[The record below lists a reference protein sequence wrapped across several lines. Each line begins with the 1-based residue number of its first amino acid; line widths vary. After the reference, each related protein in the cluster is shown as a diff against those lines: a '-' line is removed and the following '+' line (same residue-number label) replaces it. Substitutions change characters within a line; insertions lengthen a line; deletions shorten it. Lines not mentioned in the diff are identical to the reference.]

1 MKISKQQNSELKW
14 DGRAKWWPASYK
26 SGSPGGDSN
35 LWMCAQDAG
44 LNVRSIFEGPYKP
57 GYDEHGAVW
66 LDNCSP
72 ELSRLLVDSIPFKH
86 HHNQYER
93 SISETVVDF
102 VQMVAQ
108 ELVLVGSMTF
118 EISAGWDL
126 ADSSKLLRGAR
137 LTHIH
142 RRSLMRMLGIAIQL
156 IPLTEPT
163 RFRSHRVVKIDNARL
178 VRFLPPNPWRRSLKL
193 MRSSMPLI
201 GQSEHNWMM
210 NLRKQKVHED
220 FAMVARSYSVQRAKT
235 TSPIGWVARGMFREH
250 ISDYHLVSR
259 ELCWNKFCIALLY
272 EILSTLSQAF
282 CVIGSFVNERPT
294 LRWNTM
300 PDLTDIK
307 NAEGQLAA
315 GEIDFDEALRL
326 FTSI

>member
-1 MKISKQQNSELKW
+1 MKITKQQSSKLKW
-14 DGRAKWWPASYK
+14 DGRAKWWPAPYK
-26 SGSPGGDSN
+26 AGSPGGDSN
-35 LWMCAQDAG
+35 LWMCAQDAA
-44 LNVRSIFEGPYKP
+44 LNVRSIIERDCDSNN
-57 GYDEHGAVW
+57 DEHGSIW
-66 LDNCSP
+66 LENCSL
-72 ELSRLLVDSIPFKH
+72 ELSGLLVDSIPFNH
-86 HHNQYER
+86 HHSQYKR

-126 ADSSKLLRGAR
+126 VDGSKLLRGAR

-142 RRSLMRMLGIAIQL
+142 RRSLMRMQGIAIQF
-156 IPLTEPT
+156 IPLTEST
-163 RFRSHRVVKIDNARL
+163 RFRSHQIVKIDNARL

-201 GQSEHNWMM
+201 GQSENSWMM
-210 NLRKQKVHED
+210 NVRKQIVHED
-220 FAMVARSYSVQRAKT
+220 FAMVARSYSVQRAKM
-235 TSPIGWVARGMFREH
+235 TSPIGWDARGMFREH

-259 ELCWNKFCIALLY
+259 ELYWNKFCIALRD

-282 CVIGSFVNERPT
+282 SVIGSFVNEQPT
-294 LRWNTM
+294 LKWNTM
-300 PDLTDIK
+300 PDLSDIK
-307 NAEGQLAA
+307 QAEDQLAA